1 MQFGISECV
10 INFSNL
16 QRLSPGRLCKPIIQE
31 YNYTTMSNTSKGA
44 ILLLAG
50 IAAGVTLG
58 LLFAPSKGK
67 ENREKLSSSL
77 QNLGE
82 TLVDT
87 AVVQIDSLLNFT
99 DRLVTQL
106 RSPGDPYATT
116 HDDIENAII

>member
-1 MQFGISECV
+1 
-10 INFSNL
+10 
-16 QRLSPGRLCKPIIQE
+16 
-31 YNYTTMSNTSKGA
+31 MSNTSKGA
-44 ILLLAG
+44 VLLFAG

-87 AVVQIDSLLNFT
+87 AVVQLDGLINFT
-99 DRLVTQL
+99 DKLVTQF
-106 RSPGDPYATT
+106 RAQTDPYATT